1 MCYEVKMTRA
11 CLALF
16 PLLFLAACAV
26 REARM
31 DTATDIARR
40 GGLQPV
46 TVAGQ
51 PFTLA
56 AFTRNSDTA
65 RPVVVYIEG
74 DGLAWVSPSQPSTD
88 PTPRNPVALRLA
100 AQDVSP
106 NVVYL
111 ARPCQYAWSPSC
123 SEAYWTNKRFA
134 DEVVR
139 ATSLAIDRLIRPGQQ
154 IHLVGYSG
162 GGAIA
167 ALLAARRTD
176 VVSLR
181 TVAGNL
187 DHEAINRH
195 HGVSPMRESLNPKDI
210 AGRLK
215 GLPQQHLVGL
225 GDKVVPPFIAQAFT
239 QAVGD
244 DQCVAVTPVKGAT
257 HADGWELVWRSYS
270 AVFPTCR

>member
-1 MCYEVKMTRA
+1 MTRA
-11 CLALF
+11 HLALF
-16 PLLFLAACAV
+16 SLLVLAACV
-26 REARM
+26 GREARL
-31 DTATDIARR
+31 DTAADIARQ
-40 GGLQPV
+40 GGLQPI

-51 PFTLA
+51 PFALA
-56 AFTRNSDTA
+56 AFVRDPDPA
-65 RPVVVYIEG
+65 QPVVVYIEG
-74 DGLAWVSPSQPSTD
+74 DGLAWVSSSLPSTD
-88 PTPRNPVALRLA
+88 PTPRNPVGLRLA
-100 AQDVSP
+100 ALDTSP

-167 ALLAARRTD
+167 ALLAARRAD

-187 DHEAINRH
+187 DHEAVNRY

-210 AGRLK
+210 ASRLK

-244 DQCVAVTPVKGAT
+244 EQCVAVIPVRNAT
-257 HADGWELVWRSYS
+257 HGDGWEPVWRSYS
-270 AVFPTCR
+270 SSPPTCRTSVRH